1 MDKHFPAVFRCFR
14 LFSAVFS
21 CFLMFS
27 AFFSCFLLF
36 PAVFSCF
43 QLFSAV
49 FSCFPL
55 FSAVSC
61 CFQLFSAVFSLHF
74 AVFGCFQLFPAVF
87 SCFFLYI
94 LLFSAVFNSS
104 ILEILPLFPAILPYF
119 ITFCC
124 SLFFL
129 PPHLD
134 AFLCFLPSLLVSAI
148 LLFFCLSSLI
158 FRFFYSSVFNIV
170 KFSILSSYLISLPH
184 ARGRSAAATPP
195 QEMRPPTRSSPGQPK
210 GHFYYVRRKSCSA
223 SHSDARGSN
232 DINK

>member
-1 MDKHFPAVFRCFR
+1 
-14 LFSAVFS
+14 
-21 CFLMFS
+21 MFS

-36 PAVFSCF
+36 
-43 QLFSAV
+43 SAV
-49 FSCFPL
+49 FSCFLL
-55 FSAVSC
+55 FFC
-61 CFQLFSAVFSLHF
+61 CFLLFSAVFSLHF

-104 ILEILPLFPAILPYF
+104 ILEIIPLFPAILPYF

-148 LLFFCLSSLI
+148 LLFLLVFANFSL
-158 FRFFYSSVFNIV
+158 FLLVCVQYREVFNLIE
-170 KFSILSSYLISLPH
+170 LSYFPPSRKK
-184 ARGRSAAATPP
+184 AKRRGYAPPGNAAAN
-195 QEMRPPTRSSPGQPK
+195 QKFAGPTERAFLL
-210 GHFYYVRRKSCSA
+210 H
-223 SHSDARGSN
+223 
-232 DINK
+232 